1 MFMHRIFEVR
11 SHYQKIKEFVRKY
24 ERWLMPVTLVTGFLV
39 DYITFVNI
47 QINTAIIILFVHFFT
62 CAFAIAFIYAYDA
75 GKISQRLRYL
85 RLFAPLLVQFN
96 FGGLLSNSFIFYWFS
111 GSLWVS
117 WPFIVVFVA
126 LMVGNDTLRHHYSKP
141 TVQLS
146 VYFFATFTILSVS
159 LPFIF
164 NSLSSLWFIL
174 SSLLAL
180 AFIACYIWLLYKI
193 AGKEK
198 LNLRNLAIS
207 IFAILFVT
215 NLFYFANLIPPV
227 PLAMRE
233 TGVYH
238 NVERRGGQYILRG
251 EREDFWEK
259 LVPGKIIHLQQG
271 QRAYVYS
278 AIFAPKELNTSIT
291 HEWQYY
297 DETQGSWVVKDRLSF
312 NLVGGRKGGFRGYS
326 FKTTLATGDWRV
338 FIKTQRG
345 QTLGRVKFEVER
357 PTSAVELFEVV
368 R

>member
-1 MFMHRIFEVR
+1 MHRIFEVR

-96 FGGLLSNSFIFYWFS
+96 FGGLLS
-111 GSLWVS
+111 
-117 WPFIVVFVA
+117 
-126 LMVGNDTLRHHYSKP
+126 
-141 TVQLS
+141 S